1 MSKVVERFS
10 KLFACSAI
18 ACIKLN
24 NETILTN
31 SVSNVY
37 KEHGSVLLNKFKQFA
52 QLDNYLPGHSQGDA
66 TEKRA
71 SCTRQIVIELG
82 KLLRRMVP
90 CSLYLFDTE
99 LVKIGSLL
107 SLIQAIAEQAN
118 SLENRSTRNL

>member
-1 MSKVVERFS
+1 MKGSDNRCGQMYQDCQYIVLWLLGTSFSGIERFS

-52 QLDNYLPGHSQGDA
+52 QLDNYLPGHNPGDS
-66 TEKRA
+66 TK
-71 SCTRQIVIELG
+71 
-82 KLLRRMVP
+82 KLT
-90 CSLYLFDTE
+90 S
-99 LVKIGSLL
+99 
-107 SLIQAIAEQAN
+107 
-118 SLENRSTRNL
+118 STSFF